1 MQTLPIYNS
10 KFCILIPTI
19 NRADLLNEA
28 LFVYQYCFPNTYI
41 YVLDNGN
48 QYIDN
53 DNNRLFILKENGLG
67 VAESWNH
74 LISFNDVYDYMLI
87 LNDDIVLNTSEQV
100 IYDIINKDDKNTF
113 YVCQQKNNWS
123 AFLLSKF
130 VYQKVGAFDEN
141 FDRCYYEDNDY
152 YYRML
157 LKKVNYNY
165 THQLNPTTYRNSQTI
180 AKNPEL
186 NNSHKNRLYYI
197 EKWGGEP
204 SHELY
209 TKPFNQ

>member
-1 MQTLPIYNS
+1 MQTIPIYNS

-48 QYIDN
+48 QHIDN
-53 DNNRLFILKENGLG
+53 DNSKLFVLKQDGLG

-74 LISFNDVYDYMLI
+74 LISFNDVFDYMLI
-87 LNDDIVLNTSEQV
+87 LNDDIVLNTTEQT
-100 IYDIINKDDKNTF
+100 IYDLIDKDDKNTF
-113 YVCQQKNNWS
+113 FVCEAHNNWS
-123 AFLLSKF
+123 VFLLSKF
-130 VYQKVGAFDEN
+130 VIDKVGLFDEG
-141 FDRCYYEDNDY
+141 FKRSYFEDNDY
-152 YYRML
+152 YYRMM
-157 LKKVNYNY
+157 LKNIQYKI
-165 THQLNPTTYRNSQTI
+165 TKQLNPTTYRNSQTI
-180 AKNPEL
+180 ARNPAL
-186 NNSHKNRLYYI
+186 NNHHNNRLYYI

-204 SHELY
+204 MNELY